1 MKLKQKWNGSNDYSW
16 KWCFYFVITWKL
28 LYEGVGGGGGVSR
41 WGHGMSKFSAGGG
54 TPPILPSRENLLD
67 VNKDSGTK

>member
-1 MKLKQKWNGSNDYSW
+1 MRGG
-16 KWCFYFVITWKL
+16 
-28 LYEGVGGGGGVSR
+28 GVGGGGISR
-41 WGHGMSKFSAGGG
+41 WEDGMSKFSAGGG